1 MKILVIDDEE
11 SKCRLYQ
18 DELENEGYAVVTAQT
33 GAEGMELF
41 KKENPDL
48 VTLDIYMSHKDEGID
63 LLRKM
68 KEMRPKIPI
77 IMLTAYDY
85 RDEFAIWCA
94 DAYIVKSSDLTEL
107 KITIKR
113 TVKDGRRE
121 ICCQ

>member
-1 MKILVIDDEE
+1 
-11 SKCRLYQ
+11 
-18 DELENEGYAVVTAQT
+18 
-33 GAEGMELF
+33 
-41 KKENPDL
+41 
-48 VTLDIYMSHKDEGID
+48 MSHKDEGID

-107 KITIKR
+107 KSTIKR

>member
-107 KITIKR
+107 KSTIKR